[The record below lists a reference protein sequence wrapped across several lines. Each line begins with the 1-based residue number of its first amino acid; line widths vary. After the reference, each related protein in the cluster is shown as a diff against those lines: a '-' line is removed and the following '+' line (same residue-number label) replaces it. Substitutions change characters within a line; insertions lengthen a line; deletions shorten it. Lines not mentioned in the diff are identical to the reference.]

1 MYVEIV
7 NSDIQ
12 TGKFASPPMTLDRPT
27 VGLHRMMKLPMECEV
42 IPGAQTKRPG
52 NEGIANH
59 TSASGASK
67 LNGGPRRHRP

>member
-12 TGKFASPPMTLDRPT
+12 TGKFASPPMTLDTPT

-42 IPGAQTKRPG
+42 ILVPKQ
-52 NEGIANH
+52 
-59 TSASGASK
+59 SGRAMK
-67 LNGGPRRHRP
+67 E